1 MIAIESIPGRK
12 LGRVRIELAR
22 AALSNEHP
30 ERRRSGYR
38 ERISGQDRR
47 SQLLQETAC
56 GRL

>member
-30 ERRRSGYR
+30 ELRRSGYR